1 MRRYRRCAFMA
12 LDAYP
17 ASAALSP
24 ASIFSAASSC
34 IPGITW
40 LAPAAAIIL
49 QPKRAVRDCLR
60 WDAMG
65 IRPQILAANGYT
77 SCDCAG
83 VAGFLWAHAG
93 RPSERPLT
101 AVTRVRIPYALP
113 LIYREI
119 TPLPSPLRRLK
130 WRTATPTPDGDHVP
144 HARRRATELTEPTDL
159 GPVMPR
165 RHGYRLRLGLTE
177 LPFEDTAVSVKLRPS
192 VA

>member
-1 MRRYRRCAFMA
+1 MA

-49 QPKRAVRDCLR
+49 QPKCAVRDCLR
-60 WDAMG
+60 WDALG

-83 VAGFLWAHAG
+83 VAGFLWACTGRGYLDTKLFLRGDPLSLSIVPCRAG
-93 RPSERPLT
+93 R
-101 AVTRVRIPYALP
+101 
-113 LIYREI
+113 
-119 TPLPSPLRRLK
+119 
-130 WRTATPTPDGDHVP
+130 
-144 HARRRATELTEPTDL
+144 
-159 GPVMPR
+159 
-165 RHGYRLRLGLTE
+165 
-177 LPFEDTAVSVKLRPS
+177 
-192 VA
+192 